1 MSQQDQCQLSVV
13 QDIIATLLLRL
24 LWVIAQSPKCRP
36 CTCAS
41 GSGELV
47 TGARLRDRKH
57 CSICGSVAL
66 ADSPRPSSHVGT
78 RRHASTSCPS
88 CPATLRASERSPYRH

>member
-1 MSQQDQCQLSVV
+1 VGRMWGCHNTVLQD
-13 QDIIATLLLRL
+13 
-24 LWVIAQSPKCRP
+24 PKRRSRGAGLP
-36 CTCAS
+36 RACAS

-47 TGARLRDRKH
+47 TGARLRARKH

-88 CPATLRASERSPYRH
+88 CPATLRHPCGSWAG